1 MKTLNEIYN
10 DIEKS
15 NIAVVNVDFKNKKAG
30 IIHTP
35 ENTLICID
43 YSKLE
48 NTKEEKI
55 VVAEEYEHYE
65 TGTFYKLNSDFNTID
80 RMEYKVRKH
89 LYNKLIPFSKLKE
102 LILKNYTTEELSEYF
117 EVPIKDILMAY
128 FLYTNIE
135 NFAYC

>member
-1 MKTLNEIYN
+1 
-10 DIEKS
+10 
-15 NIAVVNVDFKNKKAG
+15 
-30 IIHTP
+30 
-35 ENTLICID
+35 
-43 YSKLE
+43 
-48 NTKEEKI
+48 
-55 VVAEEYEHYE
+55 
-65 TGTFYKLNSDFNTID
+65 
-80 RMEYKVRKH
+80 MEYRVRKH

>member
-1 MKTLNEIYN
+1 MKTLNDIYN
-10 DIEKS
+10 DIEKN
-15 NIAVVNVDFKNKKAG
+15 NITVVNVDFNNKKAG

-35 ENTLICID
+35 EDTLICID

-48 NTKEEKI
+48 TTKEEKI

-65 TGTFYKLNSDFNTID
+65 TGAFYKFNSDFNTID

-89 LYNKLIPFSKLKE
+89 VYNALIPYSKLKE
-102 LILKNYTTEELSEYF
+102 LLLKNYSIEELSDFF